1 MEYSQLE
8 SRITY
13 LDNQHRREQADIA
26 QLRHRL
32 DLRESEREDLL
43 KRIET
48 LEAALQTSKSEADK
62 VNLLETMMDRFK
74 SEVLVTLEGQE
85 KKHRQALQEVERA
98 YKSEAESQARVVS
111 DIRRDM
117 ERGQNLDETITLART
132 ETERQSHAIRDV
144 QDRLGN
150 LTRQSDEQLR
160 NLSYIEEQRRTDVK
174 KLGEMQNEISDLF
187 RRINQ
192 QVSKYDLLEKQIP
205 QFGQFQIA
213 LEDNRETIRI
223 EIERSQHQMAQI
235 ERQVR
240 NWQDLTDSVFR
251 RLDEY
256 ETRMTRY
263 AEQYQLNQKSLENL
277 ETLQERLG
285 RDQREFTEMQR
296 LTFDRQQTALD
307 AFEEE
312 QAKRLR
318 EQALTLENQVN
329 DIRKEV
335 KQIYGSFTDVHPK
348 LEALQKQFHL
358 LLRIIEEDAIAR
370 TIAAKEW
377 QSQFEQ
383 LATEDT

>member
-1 MEYSQLE
+1 MQ
-8 SRITY
+8 
-13 LDNQHRREQADIA
+13 
-26 QLRHRL
+26 
-32 DLRESEREDLL
+32 
-43 KRIET
+43 K
-48 LEAALQTSKSEADK
+48 
-62 VNLLETMMDRFK
+62 
-74 SEVLVTLEGQE
+74 EV
-85 KKHRQALQEVERA
+85 
-98 YKSEAESQARVVS
+98 
-111 DIRRDM
+111 
-117 ERGQNLDETITLART
+117 
-132 ETERQSHAIRDV
+132 
-144 QDRLGN
+144 
-150 LTRQSDEQLR
+150 
-160 NLSYIEEQRRTDVK
+160 
-174 KLGEMQNEISDLF
+174 SDLF

-192 QVSKYDLLEKQIP
+192 QVSKYELLEKQIP

-256 ETRMTRY
+256 ETRMARY

-285 RDQREFTEMQR
+285 RDQREFTELQR
-296 LTFDRQQTALD
+296 LTFDRQQTTLD
-307 AFEEE
+307 TFEDE
-312 QAKRLR
+312 QDKRLR
-318 EQALTLENQVN
+318 EQALNLENQVN

-335 KQIYGSFTDVHPK
+335 KGIYGSFTDVHPK

-370 TIAAKEW
+370 TIASKEW
-377 QSQFEQ
+377 QVQFEQ